1 MEFAEKDIQ
10 EICDNE
16 NLNIVQ
22 IKVGLILPSRV
33 FFLKF
38 LSQVFPPKDSKV
50 KTSSGIIEFTNSEE
64 AIKAL
69 VLLNHRKYQ
78 KLW

>member
-1 MEFAEKDIQ
+1 MEFAENDIQ

-22 IKVGLILPSRV
+22 IKVGLFYV
-33 FFLKF
+33 FKDDFF
-38 LSQVFPPKDSKV
+38 SQVFPPKDSKM
-50 KTSSGIIEFTNSEE
+50 KTSSGIIEFANTEE

-69 VLLNHRKYQ
+69 VLLNHRKNRN
-78 KLW
+78 